1 MGGASTSVCLCGT
14 ELDSGK
20 SDTGVRL
27 TLLRDTG
34 VWLQIGTNPTYLG
47 LNMDQYSALSRVL
60 WNFLANFLAL
70 EVA

>member
-1 MGGASTSVCLCGT
+1 MGRVLISVYLCGM
-14 ELDSGK
+14 ELDSDK
-20 SDTGVRL
+20 SDLGVRL

-34 VWLQIGTNPTYLG
+34 VWLQIGTNLTNLG

-70 EVA
+70 EAA